1 MAGAIAGAFCGVEK
15 IKKEWLE
22 KVNQYSS
29 LNQEELAEKL
39 VNTTLKKMEM
49 EKQAQNIFKEIS
61 G

>member
-15 IKKEWLE
+15 IKKDWLV

-39 VNTTLKKMEM
+39 ANTTLKKMEM
-49 EKQAQNIFKEIS
+49 EKQAQNTFKEIS